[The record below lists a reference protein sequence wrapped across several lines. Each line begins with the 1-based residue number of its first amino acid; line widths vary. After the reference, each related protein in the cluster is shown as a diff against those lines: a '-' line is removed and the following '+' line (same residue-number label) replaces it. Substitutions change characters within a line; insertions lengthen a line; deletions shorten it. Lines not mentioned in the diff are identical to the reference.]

1 MTEAKTKP
9 EVQEELAGTV
19 GENRLVFKHMMKKLN
34 EKYGESLNT
43 DQKRILR
50 EFINNITNTNSLTK
64 LISEEVNLIKNEL
77 SCLSS
82 KIDSEV
88 IKIKVTETI
97 KQLEKVKP
105 LNNVKDNQV
114 MVLLLSYELIK
125 EIKTQLQETNE

>member
-1 MTEAKTKP
+1 MLSYK
-9 EVQEELAGTV
+9 L
-19 GENRLVFKHMMKKLN
+19 MIDSLN
-34 EKYGESLNT
+34 EKYKGLDQN
-43 DQKRILR
+43 QKRILR

-114 MVLLLSYELIK
+114 MVLLLSYELIN